1 MDAITESILE
11 EIVKNV
17 RLVHYWQTKKNIRH
31 RNLKKIPKWGITDIF
46 MYQLIPASAQFSIPP
61 VKKKKSVNFYFL
73 WARPAQLIQK

>member
-1 MDAITESILE
+1 MVWKYTLKIFFDLFWIEWFMDAITESILE

-46 MYQLIPASAQFSIPP
+46 MYQLIPASAQFP
-61 VKKKKSVNFYFL
+61 FH
-73 WARPAQLIQK
+73 Q